1 MRTDMLRHEKELVPA
16 IVMGTMLPVW
26 EKPVMKEEFSDVLD
40 TLLHGQMVRV
50 TEIGPDESYTDNM
63 PYNSM
68 RFGRMLHFVTDYGYD
83 GYITDLGERIQTLSY
98 MDEFQT
104 AGDLGYEDA
113 ERMEN
118 LWASYK
124 EIADDYSKFYEEAE
138 EMGYGNVYNHRCGLK
153 TVWAACADLVSVP
166 DITNTTCDRITV
178 YRGTK
183 LLAAEDQS
191 NVKKGWTKVYIM
203 RTPFFGENFFEDEND
218 DIDDEYAF
226 YIRSSALEAPFE
238 LVDIEYDKETK
249 LDDCS
254 VYGHVTPIDEDKFRE
269 NVVKTAMMYLGTQY
283 RWAGKTPQGID
294 CSGLCSMAYMLN
306 GIYIYRD
313 ASIEEQ
319 YPVKEI
325 VSKEEWANDPMKAVS
340 RLKAGDLIYFE
351 GHIAMYIGDCKYIH
365 STAKAGSDGVVINSF
380 RSTDDCFRQDLYDG
394 VTACGSIFI

>member
-1 MRTDMLRHEKELVPA
+1 MRTEMVRHEKELVPG
-16 IVMGTMLPVW
+16 IVMGITLPVW
-26 EKPVMKEEFSDVLD
+26 EKPVMKNEISDVLD
-40 TLLHGQMVRV
+40 TLLHGQMLRIR
-50 TEIGPDESYTDNM
+50 EIGPDESYMENM
-63 PYNSM
+63 PYNAM
-68 RFGRMLHFVTDYGYD
+68 RYGRMLHFVTDYGYE
-83 GYITDLGERIQTLSY
+83 GYITDLGEKVQSLEY

-104 AGDLGYEDA
+104 VGDLGYDDA

-118 LWASYK
+118 LWATYK
-124 EIADDYSKFYEEAE
+124 NIADAYAGYYEEALE
-138 EMGYGNVYNHRCGLK
+138 EGYGNVYNLKCGLK

-178 YRGTK
+178 YRGAK

-191 NVKKGWTKVYIM
+191 EVKKGWTKVYIM
-203 RTPFFGENFFEDEND
+203 KTPFFGESFFDEEDED
-218 DIDDEYAF
+218 DYAF

-238 LVDIEYDKETK
+238 LVDIEYDEETK

-254 VYGHVTPIDEDKFRE
+254 VYGHVTPLDEEKFRQ
-269 NVVKTAMMYLGTQY
+269 NVVDTAKMYLGTQY

-306 GIYIYRD
+306 GVYIYRD

-325 VSKEEWANDPMKAVS
+325 VSAKEWAEDPMKAIS
-340 RLKAGDLIYFE
+340 KLKPADLIYFK
-351 GHIAMYIGDCKYIH
+351 GHIAMYLGDCKYIH

-394 VTACGSIFI
+394 VTACGSIFW